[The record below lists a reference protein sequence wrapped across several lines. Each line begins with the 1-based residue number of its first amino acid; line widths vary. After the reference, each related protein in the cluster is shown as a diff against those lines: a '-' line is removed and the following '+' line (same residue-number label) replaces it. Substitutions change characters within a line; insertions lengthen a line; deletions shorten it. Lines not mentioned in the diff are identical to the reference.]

1 MNYFNNINLNQNEL
15 QKAVMH
21 PLEQPPATA
30 KQGQMYF
37 NTVDKKLYYYDST
50 KWVALN
56 DVDLSNYV
64 TTTQLNG
71 ELDKKLDKKT
81 TDASKT
87 QVYAVT
93 GSTQKMIDAT
103 SAATK
108 NTVVLRDANGRF
120 QAVAGNAANDVV
132 NKGQMDAAVK
142 AGVSGCERTSNKVGT
157 ITGSGDDVKYPN
169 TKAVVDYVKSQVSKV
184 KDVTLDG
191 TSIVNTETGVV
202 ALESTYSLTLDGTS
216 GTLKPTE
223 YDNLSGDDASY
234 IWYTQTGVQPI
245 RLTKVMSGE
254 GSLQYQAVVSDT
266 VMAVIIQSDKTW
278 EFAQFN
284 VEKEPYHFTYQ
295 WGTVLTAE
303 QKAGI
308 QNDPNCYFY
317 ATLNGVTVR
326 YRRVAVEG
334 NRYYFTSMHAYTS
347 DKVIDVG
354 QVFVEITTGD
364 DRIVSESI
372 YAESLK
378 NKTDVLNASSTNT
391 QYPTA
396 KAVVDYVGDNAAP
409 KNHATTDTTYGVG
422 TTQKY
427 GHVKLVTGDMNG
439 KVNVD
444 GQVPSLNHT
453 HSQYALLSGAT
464 FTGDIQM
471 GTGVNPTIIG
481 ADGNVTIAG
490 NLTVKGTTT
499 TVESETLKVKD
510 QLIEVAS
517 GNTAELSSPAGL
529 VVPKYDGTNNGALVF
544 DKTGTAYV
552 GDAVLNSNGLID
564 TTATGT
570 KLVALAGRDKEAN
583 LTNNHVVKWDETNKI
598 LVDTGIDAANILT
611 NGDLPSDY
619 LTSTPAE
626 QVISNGVNKKLG
638 GSSDF
643 KIQLVDTSAFKIT
656 DSTNSDNLLFSVVRG
671 LNNMASPN
679 RVYINAPLA
688 IGSNTT
694 AVGTAGQVLTSQG
707 DGKAPQWTTLTIP
720 QGTVKKFV
728 RDFTGNN
735 TDLEF
740 SYEHKLGTDQCTVS
754 LYKLNDSNNYEMV
767 MADIIL
773 TTTNV
778 IIKFAQAPTTTD
790 SFRVVV
796 TG

>member
-15 QKAVMH
+15 QKPVMH

-71 ELDKKLDKKT
+71 ELNKKLDKKT
-81 TDASKT
+81 TGTSNT

-93 GSTQKMIDAT
+93 GNEQKMIDAT
-103 SAATK
+103 SAATG
-108 NTVVLRDANGRF
+108 NTVVLRDANGKL
-120 QAVAGNAANDVV
+120 QVAAGAVAADAV
-132 NKGQMDAAVK
+132 NKGQMDTAIAT
-142 AGVSGCERTSNKVGT
+142 AVSGCERTNNKVGT
-157 ITGSGDDVKYPN
+157 ITDPGNDTQYPN
-169 TKAVVDYVKSQVSKV
+169 TKAVVNYVKSQVSKV

-202 ALESTYSLTLDGTS
+202 ALESTYSLTLTGAS

-278 EFAQFN
+278 EFVQFN
-284 VEKEPYHFTYQ
+284 VEKEPYHFTYE
-295 WGTVLTAE
+295 WGTALTEE

-308 QNDPNCYFY
+308 QNDPNCYFFV
-317 ATLNGVTVR
+317 TLSDGVTYH
-326 YRRVAVEG
+326 YRRAAVKG
-334 NRYYFTSMHAYTS
+334 NRYYFTSTHEYSGTENG
-347 DKVIDVG
+347 VFVG
-354 QVFVEITTGD
+354 QMYVDITTGWNIINED
-364 DRIVSESI
+364 AI
-372 YAESLK
+372 YAENLK
-378 NKTDVLNASSTNT
+378 NKTDVLNAQSTNK
-391 QYPTA
+391 QYPSA
-396 KAVVDYVGDNAAP
+396 KAVVDYVGDNSAP
-409 KNHATTDTTYGVG
+409 KDHATTATTYGVG

-444 GQVPSLNHT
+444 GQVPSLDHT

-464 FTGDIQM
+464 FTGD
-471 GTGVNPTIIG
+471 
-481 ADGNVTIAG
+481 VTIG
-490 NLTVKGTTT
+490 GDLTVNGTTT
-499 TVESETLKVKD
+499 TIESTTLAVKD
-510 QLIEVAS
+510 KLIEVAS
-517 GNTAELSSPAGL
+517 GNTVKLTTPAGL
-529 VVPKYDGTNNGALVF
+529 VVPKYDGTKNGALVF
-544 DKTGTAYV
+544 DGDGIAYV
-552 GDAVLNSNGLID
+552 GDVTLNANGDIDVANSN
-564 TTATGT
+564 
-570 KLVALAGRDKEAN
+570 LVALAGRAKTIAGGN
-583 LTNNHVVKWDETNKI
+583 LVKWDKATQTFVDAGIAASKLATVDDIPTNY
-598 LVDTGIDAANILT
+598 VTTDTAQTISGAKTFSKEVAFDNHIRANGGVGT
-611 NGDLPSDY
+611 DGQV
-619 LTSTPAE
+619 LTSQGVDKPPVWKTVSAP
-626 QVISNGVNKKLG
+626 SNMVTT
-638 GSSDF
+638 
-643 KIQLVDTSAFKIT
+643 DTSQTITASKIFSKEVAFNDQI
-656 DSTNSDNLLFSVVRG
+656 
-671 LNNMASPN
+671 
-679 RVYINAPLA
+679 RVN
-688 IGSNTT
+688 GS
-694 AVGTAGQVLTSQG
+694 VGTAGQVLTSQG
-707 DGKAPQWTTLTIP
+707 AGKVPQWTTLTIP

-735 TDLEF
+735 TNLEF
-740 SYEHKLGTDQCTVS
+740 SYEHELGTNQCTVS

-773 TTTNV
+773 TATNV
-778 IIKFAQAPTTTD
+778 IIKFAQAPSTTD

>member
-21 PLEQPPATA
+21 PLATPPADP

-37 NTVDKKLYYYDST
+37 NTGDKKLYYYDDT

-56 DVDLSNYV
+56 DIDLSNYV
-64 TTTQLNG
+64 TTTQLNNG
-71 ELDKKLDKKT
+71 LNNKLDKQT
-81 TDASKT
+81 TDTSNT

-93 GSTQKMIDAT
+93 GNTQKMINAT
-103 SAATK
+103 SAATED
-108 NTVVLRDANGRF
+108 TVVLRDANGRL
-120 QAVAGNAANDVV
+120 QVAAGAVAADAV
-132 NKGQMDAAVK
+132 NKGQMDTAIATAIE
-142 AGVSGCERTSNKVGT
+142 AGISGLERTDNKVT
-157 ITGSGDDVKYPN
+157 AITGEGSEVQYPS
-169 TKAVVDYVKSQVSKV
+169 TGAVIEYVKGQVSKV

-216 GTLKPTE
+216 GMLKPTE

-278 EFAQFN
+278 EFVQFN
-284 VEKEPYHFTYQ
+284 VENAANKK
-295 WGTVLTAE
+295 TAI
-303 QKAGI
+303 AGSG
-308 QNDPNCYFY
+308 ND
-317 ATLNGVTVR
+317 
-326 YRRVAVEG
+326 
-334 NRYYFTSMHAYTS
+334 
-347 DKVIDVG
+347 
-354 QVFVEITTGD
+354 
-364 DRIVSESI
+364 
-372 YAESLK
+372 
-378 NKTDVLNASSTNT
+378 TD
-391 QYPTA
+391 YPTT
-396 KAVVDYVGDNAAP
+396 KAVADYVGNNSAP
-409 KNHATTDTTYGVG
+409 KDHATTATTYGVG

-427 GHVKLVTGDMNG
+427 GHVKLVAGDMNG
-439 KVNVD
+439 KANAD

-464 FTGDIQM
+464 FTG
-471 GTGVNPTIIG
+471 
-481 ADGNVTIAG
+481 NVTIG
-490 NLTVKGTTT
+490 GDLTVKGTTT

-517 GNTAELSSPAGL
+517 GNTTKLSSPAGL
-529 VVPKYDGTNNGALVF
+529 VVPKYDGTDNGALVF
-544 DKTGTAYV
+544 DNTGTAYV
-552 GDAVLNSNGLID
+552 GDVVLDSNGLID

-583 LTNNHVVKWDETNKI
+583 LTNNHVVKWDSTNKI
-598 LVDTGIDAANILT
+598 LIDTGIDAANILT
-611 NGDLPSDY
+611 SGELPTDYVSTTKTELQTIKSSLQVGEEDTACTEIGEGSVTVRGATASTFYGVGQIVNIKNASILTLPQETGTLALTKNLPTASDY

-728 RDFTGNN
+728 KDFTGNN

-740 SYEHKLGTDQCTVS
+740 SFEHKLGTDQCTVS

-778 IIKFAQAPTTTD
+778 IIKFAQAPATAD

>member
-21 PLEQPPATA
+21 PLATPPADP

-37 NTVDKKLYYYDST
+37 NTGDKKLYYYDDT

-56 DVDLSNYV
+56 DIDLSNYV
-64 TTTQLNG
+64 TTTQLNNG
-71 ELDKKLDKKT
+71 LNNKLDKQT
-81 TDASKT
+81 TTNSNT

-93 GSTQKMIDAT
+93 GNEQKMINAT
-103 SAATK
+103 SAATG

-120 QAVAGNAANDVV
+120 QVAAGAVAADAV
-132 NKGQMDAAVK
+132 NKGQMDTAIATAIE
-142 AGVSGCERTSNKVGT
+142 AGISGLERTDNKVT
-157 ITGSGDDVKYPN
+157 AITGEGSEVQYPS
-169 TKAVVDYVKSQVSKV
+169 TGAVIEYVKGQVSKV

-216 GTLKPTE
+216 GTLTQE
-223 YDNLSGDDASY
+223 QYDNLSGDDASY

-245 RLTKVMSGE
+245 RLTKIMSGE

-266 VMAVIIQSDKTW
+266 VMAVIIQSDKTQSDKTW
-278 EFAQFN
+278 EFLQFD
-284 VEKEPYHFTYQ
+284 VENAANKKT
-295 WGTVLTAE
+295 T
-303 QKAGI
+303 I
-308 QNDPNCYFY
+308 
-317 ATLNGVTVR
+317 
-326 YRRVAVEG
+326 EG
-334 NRYYFTSMHAYTS
+334 NGNATDYPSTS
-347 DKVIDVG
+347 
-354 QVFVEITTGD
+354 
-364 DRIVSESI
+364 
-372 YAESLK
+372 
-378 NKTDVLNASSTNT
+378 
-391 QYPTA
+391 
-396 KAVVDYVGDNAAP
+396 AVVGYAAP
-409 KNHATTDTTYGVG
+409 KAHAVAGTMYGVG
-422 TTQKY
+422 TTEVY

-439 KVNVD
+439 KANVD

-464 FTGDIQM
+464 FTGNIQM

-481 ADGNVTIAG
+481 ADGSVTIGG
-490 NLTVKGTTT
+490 NLIVKGTTT
-499 TVESETLKVKD
+499 TVESATLKVKD

-517 GNTAELSSPAGL
+517 GNTVELSSPAGL

-552 GDAVLNSNGLID
+552 GDAVLDSNGLIN

-570 KLVALAGRDKEAN
+570 KLVALAGRDKETN
-583 LTNNHVVKWDETNKI
+583 LTNNHVVKWDATNKI
-598 LVDTGIDAANILT
+598 LIDTGIDAANILT
-611 NGDLPSDY
+611 SGELPTDYVSTTKTELQTIKSSLQVGEKDTACTEIGEGSVTVRGKTASTFYGVGQIVNIKNASVLTLPQETGTLALTKNLPTASDY
-619 LTSTPAE
+619 LTSISDE

-671 LNNMASPN
+671 LKNMASPN

-728 RDFTGNN
+728 KDFTGKN

-740 SYEHKLGTDQCTVS
+740 SYEHELGTNQCTVS

-773 TTTNV
+773 TATNV

>member
-21 PLEQPPATA
+21 PLAQPPADP

-37 NTVDKKLYYYDST
+37 NTGNKKLYYYNDT
-50 KWVALN
+50 KWVAVN
-56 DVDLSNYV
+56 DIDLSNYA
-64 TTTQLNG
+64 TIAQLNN
-71 ELDKKLDKKT
+71 KLDKQTT
-81 TDASKT
+81 TDSNT

-93 GSTQKMIDAT
+93 GDTQKMINAT
-103 SAATK
+103 SAATG
-108 NTVVLRDANGRF
+108 NTVVLRDANGKL
-120 QAVAGNAANDVV
+120 QVAAGAVAADAV
-132 NKGQMDAAVK
+132 NKGQMDDAIAAAVE

-157 ITGSGDDVKYPN
+157 ITDPGNDTQYPN
-169 TKAVVDYVKSQVSKV
+169 TKAVVNYVKSQVSKV

-317 ATLNGVTVR
+317 TTLNGVTVR
-326 YRRVAVEG
+326 FRRVAVEG
-334 NRYYFTSMHAYTS
+334 NCYYFTSMHSYTS
-347 DKVIDVG
+347 DKVIDIG

-378 NKTDVLNASSTNT
+378 NKTEVLNAQSTDT

-396 KAVVDYVGDNAAP
+396 KAVYRYVTTELGKIDQFEYKVSTDAASTP
-409 KNHATTDTTYGVG
+409 EGIVWY
-422 TTQKY
+422 
-427 GHVKLVTGDMNG
+427 
-439 KVNVD
+439 
-444 GQVPSLNHT
+444 
-453 HSQYALLSGAT
+453 SGAT
-464 FTGDIQM
+464 ESTKITG
-471 GTGVNPTIIG
+471 
-481 ADGNVTIAG
+481 
-490 NLTVKGTTT
+490 
-499 TVESETLKVKD
+499 TLKASATTEYTIYLVPCKHTASEIQKGYD
-510 QLIEVAS
+510 EYLTIKNSAGQYVWEVL
-517 GNTAELSSPAGL
+517 GNTRDLDLS
-529 VVPKYDGTNNGALVF
+529 D
-544 DKTGTAYV
+544 YV
-552 GDAVLNSNGLID
+552 SK
-564 TTATGT
+564 TATGT
-570 KLVALAGRDKEAN
+570 QDIASN
-583 LTNNHVVKWDETNKI
+583 LRI
-598 LVDTGIDAANILT
+598 T
-611 NGDLPSDY
+611 NGTKATTYSNGAISYTKDSATEYSLILPEKDGTIAILDEVVTLSGTQTVTGAKTFSKEVAFDNHIRANGGVGTDGQV
-619 LTSTPAE
+619 LTSQGVDKPPVWKT
-626 QVISNGVNKKLG
+626 ISAPSNMVTT
-638 GSSDF
+638 
-643 KIQLVDTSAFKIT
+643 DTSQTIKASKVFSKEVAFNDQI
-656 DSTNSDNLLFSVVRG
+656 
-671 LNNMASPN
+671 
-679 RVYINAPLA
+679 RVN
-688 IGSNTT
+688 GS
-694 AVGTAGQVLTSQG
+694 VGTAGQVLTSQG
-707 DGKAPQWTTLTIP
+707 AGKVPQWTTLTIP

-728 RDFTGNN
+728 KDFTGNN
-735 TDLEF
+735 TNLEF